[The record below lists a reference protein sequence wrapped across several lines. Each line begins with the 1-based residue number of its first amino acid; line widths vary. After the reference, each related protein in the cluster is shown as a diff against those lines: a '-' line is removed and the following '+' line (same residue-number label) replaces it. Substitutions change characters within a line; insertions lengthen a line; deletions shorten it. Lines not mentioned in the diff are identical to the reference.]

1 MLDGSRD
8 DPFSS
13 EFDALDILDSG
24 FYEQGG
30 EYEDPEDI
38 EDIESD
44 LGDYDDSDEDDEDMR
59 D

>member
-13 EFDALDILDSG
+13 ELDSLDILDSG
-24 FYEQGG
+24 LYEQGG